1 MGLKLLKDGEQV
13 KNKLSWVRN
22 NRNKFVYVLTTDG
35 DWQGLQS
42 KSSWNCGQEKV
53 NCQFI

>member
-22 NRNKFVYVLTTDG
+22 NRNKFVYVFTTDG

-53 NCQFI
+53 YCQFI